1 MGKNATSFKP
11 GVSGNPYG
19 KPAGTT
25 TPLSRIKHMILD
37 VFQKHEAEFEREL
50 DTLATTRPI
59 DYYNGLV
66 APFMPKEL
74 KVDADINDKRC
85 PANTT
90 TEALK
95 TIDDLEKRIKSATKN
110 RAKRS

>member
-11 GVSGNPYG
+11 GVSGNPAG
-19 KPAGTT
+19 KTAGTT
-25 TPLSRIKHMILD
+25 TPLSRIKNMILD

-50 DTLATTRPI
+50 GTLATTRPI

-74 KVDADINDKRC
+74 KLDADLTHKNGDRIVKNQ
-85 PANTT
+85 
-90 TEALK
+90 EAFK
-95 TIDDLEKRIKSATKN
+95 VIDELEKKT
-110 RAKRS
+110 